1 MSSFFLKVCHSFD
14 SLETELHV
22 IMLTR
27 YWPISQDS
35 HLQPHSKSKVWQ
47 LSTQPQMAYLP

>member
-35 HLQPHSKSKVWQ
+35 HLQPHSKSKAWQ
-47 LSTQPQMAYLP
+47 LSTQPQMAYLL